1 MRNHVHIPNESGQY
15 VSAQSYEDSILMTIN
30 SFPMHASTLIPMA
43 QAVEFAE
50 LILSIAKPVADM
62 QNDMLIDAI
71 NERKAT

>member
-15 VSAQSYEDSILMTIN
+15 VSAQSYESSILVTIN
-30 SFPMHASTLIPMA
+30 SFPMHASTVIPMA

-50 LILSIAKPVADM
+50 LILSIAKPIADM

-71 NERKAT
+71 NERKAA